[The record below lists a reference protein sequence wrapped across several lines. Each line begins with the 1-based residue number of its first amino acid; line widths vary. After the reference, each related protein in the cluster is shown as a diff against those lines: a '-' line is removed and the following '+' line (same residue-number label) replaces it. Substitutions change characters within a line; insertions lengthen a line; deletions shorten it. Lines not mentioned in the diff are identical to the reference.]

1 MLSLTE
7 TANLSVLYAQSHR
20 HYHNIVHIQ
29 NCLSE
34 LEAYKKSELKL
45 EHTPAELDCIE
56 KAIWYHDAIYNPYSS
71 ENEYNSAQL
80 FLAEHG
86 RTKETSWVAKTIN
99 TTAEH
104 TRTLVGLLAVAQQQE
119 STPWARI
126 AAVVMDIDLASLG
139 APWDEFSENT
149 RLIRKEYH
157 RTSDSQFI
165 AGRIAFMQTML
176 QRFKATGV
184 LYYTPHFKE
193 RYEGQAIKNMENAIK
208 RNETRPHF
216 GYLPR
221 TFP

>member
-20 HYHNIVHIQ
+20 HYHNIIHIQ

-45 EHTPAELDCIE
+45 EHTPVGLDCIE

-71 ENEYNSAQL
+71 
-80 FLAEHG
+80 
-86 RTKETSWVAKTIN
+86 
-99 TTAEH
+99 
-104 TRTLVGLLAVAQQQE
+104 
-119 STPWARI
+119 
-126 AAVVMDIDLASLG
+126 
-139 APWDEFSENT
+139 
-149 RLIRKEYH
+149 
-157 RTSDSQFI
+157 
-165 AGRIAFMQTML
+165 MQTML

-193 RYEGQAIKNMENAIK
+193 RYEAQAIKNMEDAIR